1 MQELAADYLE
11 HFTVDIG
18 EVIHVDLDESAPEDL
33 LELDRLVR
41 DMFGPGKQVCLYEAL
56 STAAESEFPPC
67 AEIDEKVCP
76 LDLYFVVVDF
86 LGNRAVAT
94 DGGV

>member
-11 HFTVDIG
+11 HFTMDVGDEIHIG
-18 EVIHVDLDESAPEDL
+18 LNDSAPEAL
-33 LELDRLVR
+33 LELDRLIK
-41 DMFGPGKQVCLYEAL
+41 DMFGPGKLVSLYEAL

-86 LGNRAVAT
+86 LGHKAVPT
-94 DGGV
+94 DGGF